1 MLHYFFHVWPMVS
14 KLVLLVKETLSSM
27 ISLQLRLC
35 TLDSPMLDGIQGHR
49 FIFTLAELGLKNNF
63 VKAFCF
69 KLKKWSFKNIGT
81 FQTVFLQNRL
91 STTYVHSYLYTKYI
105 LDNAVPILKWMW
117 LNASKL
123 QKFQRS
129 SI

>member
-1 MLHYFFHVWPMVS
+1 MVS

-69 KLKKWSFKNIGT
+69 KLKYYLVKLVHFKLLFFKTDKVLLMYIPIYI
-81 FQTVFLQNRL
+81 LL
-91 STTYVHSYLYTKYI
+91 KYI